1 MERSVG
7 GHATEASQ
15 MCHEGRNR
23 GNITALERHMGNIGG
38 AVQRCAIL
46 AGESPARG
54 IVGSPR

>member
-23 GNITALERHMGNIGG
+23 GNITVLEAVYDGCRFTGIEVGNRRQGG
-38 AVQRCAIL
+38 H
-46 AGESPARG
+46 
-54 IVGSPR
+54 